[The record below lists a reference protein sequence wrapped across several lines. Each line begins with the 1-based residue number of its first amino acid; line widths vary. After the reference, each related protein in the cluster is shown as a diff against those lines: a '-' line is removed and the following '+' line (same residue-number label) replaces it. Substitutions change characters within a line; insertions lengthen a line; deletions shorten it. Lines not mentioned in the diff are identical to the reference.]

1 MLSCSAET
9 CLKFINLIKVIRL
22 LNAVDYISEFSTDD
36 GSKETPKQEMSQ
48 IDF

>member
-22 LNAVDYISEFSTDD
+22 LNAVDYISELFTDD
-36 GSKETPKQEMSQ
+36 GSKENEKKMPKNN
-48 IDF
+48 